1 VLARAGRAVV
11 GVDVQDWIVDAL
23 RAGRFPFEEPPME
36 EAFRHPAVRENFEA
50 CSEPRTADVFV
61 IAVPTPLD
69 GLTRTADLTFVA
81 NAARSL
87 IPFLEPDILV
97 VVESTVPPLTCREV
111 IAPILA
117 ESGLEVGREILL
129 AHCPERILPG
139 DIMREIVEND
149 RVIGGVTPEAA
160 RRAGA
165 LYASFVEGSI
175 TETDDVTAEMCK
187 LMENTYR
194 DVNVALANELAS
206 VCERLGIS
214 VIEAISLANRH
225 PRVRLLTP
233 GIGTG
238 GHCVPVDPW
247 FIHQVDPEHATLIE
261 TARRINM
268 AVPEKI
274 AAWIRR
280 SVAHVPSPRI
290 ATVGASY
297 KPDTADCRESPALEV
312 VRSLQDEGYSVSQFD
327 PLARGYPWP
336 ANGLVDAARD
346 ADCLAI
352 LVGHEVVRQQLM
364 ADRSRIESVMATPII
379 LTFYDPAFE
388 PARDPRG
395 HDPGE
400 TGSATL
406 SAAGATATDG

>member
-1 VLARAGRAVV
+1 MSSRSPPGTRSSTTPKPPRTWGCAQRLIWTRASAGPSSGSGASTLTNRSRPEVCVLGLGYVGLPLCIVLARAGRAVV

-206 VCERLGIS
+206 VLSVSASRLSKRFPWQTDIHGSGCSLPASEREVTAS
-214 VIEAISLANRH
+214 PS
-225 PRVRLLTP
+225 TP
-233 GIGTG
+233 GSFT
-238 GHCVPVDPW
+238 
-247 FIHQVDPEHATLIE
+247 
-261 TARRINM
+261 
-268 AVPEKI
+268 
-274 AAWIRR
+274 R
-280 SVAHVPSPRI
+280 S
-290 ATVGASY
+290 
-297 KPDTADCRESPALEV
+297 
-312 VRSLQDEGYSVSQFD
+312 
-327 PLARGYPWP
+327 
-336 ANGLVDAARD
+336 
-346 ADCLAI
+346 
-352 LVGHEVVRQQLM
+352 
-364 ADRSRIESVMATPII
+364 
-379 LTFYDPAFE
+379 
-388 PARDPRG
+388 
-395 HDPGE
+395 
-400 TGSATL
+400 TL
-406 SAAGATATDG
+406 STRPDRKSVV